1 MITPAL
7 ASVGIDFPA
16 PWCAAIQFY
25 NHAQEETP
33 AEPSHCPRTAGA
45 IHMAER
51 APPHTRLDGPR
62 PGAVG
67 ILKHKDGHSGHVV
80 QCEYVGPLPGQV
92 TTVEGDTDGSGSS
105 TGDAAGRHTWEPD
118 SGERGIVLGWFDWGI
133 SHLPRRHS
141 QQPRDERAED
151 EPANQE
157 RDDVDGIENAVFGA
171 AGHGSP
177 RAAS

>member
-1 MITPAL
+1 MSEPSPLSLRALKRIQGQVADGIHGGQPRRFEGPVITQAL

-51 APPHTRLDGPR
+51 APPWTRLDGPR

-92 TTVEGDTDGSGSS
+92 TTCEGDTNAAGSS
-105 TGDAAGRHTWEPD
+105 TGDAAGRHSWEPD
-118 SGERGIVLGWFDWGI
+118 SGDRGELLGWFDFG
-133 SHLPRRHS
+133 L
-141 QQPRDERAED
+141 QPT
-151 EPANQE
+151 
-157 RDDVDGIENAVFGA
+157 
-171 AGHGSP
+171 S
-177 RAAS
+177 

>member
-1 MITPAL
+1 M
-7 ASVGIDFPA
+7 GIDFPA

-33 AEPSHCPRTAGA
+33 AEPSFHCPSDGCGA

-51 APPHTRLDGPR
+51 APSWTRLGGPR

-67 ILKHKDGHSGHVV
+67 ILKHRDGHSGHVV

-105 TGDAAGRHTWEPD
+105 TGDAAGLAHLGARRVMTGG
-118 SGERGIVLGWFDWGI
+118 SYLGWFDFG
-133 SHLPRRHS
+133 L
-141 QQPRDERAED
+141 QP
-151 EPANQE
+151 PA
-157 RDDVDGIENAVFGA
+157 
-171 AGHGSP
+171 
-177 RAAS
+177 